1 MIALHLVTVVLV
13 ATMLSLA
20 NWQWHRHVE
29 RREFNDQV
37 RARAAEV
44 VRPLE
49 DIISEHPEPEDAQWF
64 TVSAQGTFLSPTFQ
78 LVNVSQNGAAGY
90 DVVTPLA
97 LDDGRIVI
105 VNRGFLPL
113 SAPLP
118 EDVAGTEAT
127 IVGRVRVSDSKQFG
141 EIDNSRQS
149 DLVEIQRIDLEILD
163 EVIDGDVV
171 EVSIDALESTPADDS
186 RLAPVAEPTL
196 ASGPHLSYMVQW
208 ILFSLCAVAAWALL
222 LRRAIV
228 QSKTSDESA

>member
-1 MIALHLVTVVLV
+1 MPLNSWQLWEAPLLMPSVLVLV

-20 NWQWHRHVE
+20 NWQWHRHIE

-49 DIISEHPEPEDAQWF
+49 DIISEHPDPEDAQWF

-113 SAPLP
+113 SAALP

-141 EIDNSRQS
+141 EIDNSRQR
-149 DLVEIQRIDLEILD
+149 DRK
-163 EVIDGDVV
+163 
-171 EVSIDALESTPADDS
+171 ST
-186 RLAPVAEPTL
+186 RLN
-196 ASGPHLSYMVQW
+196 SSH
-208 ILFSLCAVAAWALL
+208 
-222 LRRAIV
+222 
-228 QSKTSDESA
+228 

>member
-1 MIALHLVTVVLV
+1 MLFRSTATPSVTRRERKRAHEEQNAQSPSKITNSVGVATTRTLPSRWVSWRAVLRIFSTPRMIALHLVTVVLV
-13 ATMLSLA
+13 ATMLSLS

-49 DIISEHPEPEDAQWF
+49 DIISEHPDPEDAQWF

-127 IVGRVRVSDSKQFG
+127 IEIGRAHV
-141 EIDNSRQS
+141 
-149 DLVEIQRIDLEILD
+149 
-163 EVIDGDVV
+163 
-171 EVSIDALESTPADDS
+171 
-186 RLAPVAEPTL
+186 
-196 ASGPHLSYMVQW
+196 
-208 ILFSLCAVAAWALL
+208 
-222 LRRAIV
+222 
-228 QSKTSDESA
+228 